1 MIRFEQ
7 VSVRYD
13 NAAEPAV
20 AGVDLTVPEG
30 ELCLLVGPSGVGK
43 STLLGAVSGLVPHF
57 TGGVLSGR
65 VTVAGRDTR
74 THKPREL
81 ADVVGTVGQDP
92 LSHFVTDTVEDELAY
107 GMESLGLAPAT
118 MRRRVE
124 ETLDLL
130 GLAELRDR
138 PIATLSGGQ
147 QQRVAIGSVLTV
159 HPKVL
164 VLDEPTSALDPGA
177 AEEVLAVLQ
186 RLVHDLGTTVLMA
199 EHRLE
204 RVVQYA
210 DQVILLPAPGAAP
223 LQGAPADIMALSP
236 VHPPVVALGRLAG
249 WSPLP
254 LSVRDARRKA
264 GPLRERLADR
274 TPPAA
279 PVLPAAAAPVAVLD
293 RLSVR
298 RGRTEALRQVSLTV
312 RPGETVALRG
322 RNGAG

>member
-7 VSVRYD
+7 VSLTYD
-13 NAAEPAV
+13 GAAGPALQ
-20 AGVDLTVPEG
+20 GVDLTVDEG

-43 STLLGAVSGLVPHF
+43 STLLGTVSGLVPHF
-57 TGGVLSGR
+57 SGGTLRGR

-74 THKPREL
+74 THRPRDL

-92 LSHFVTDTVEDELAY
+92 LAHFVTDTVEDELAY
-107 GMESLGLAPAT
+107 GMESLGLPPET

-130 GLAELRDR
+130 GLAALRER

-147 QQRVAIGSVLTV
+147 QQRVAIGSVLTA
-159 HPKVL
+159 HPRVL
-164 VLDEPTSALDPGA
+164 VLDEPTSALDPAA

-186 RLVHDLGTTVLMA
+186 RLVHDLGTTVLLA

-210 DQVILLPAPGAAP
+210 DQVIVLPEPGAAP
-223 LQGAPADIMALSP
+223 LVGAPGEMMARSP
-236 VHPPVVALGRLAG
+236 VHPPVVALGRLAH

-254 LSVRDARRKA
+254 LSVRDARRRA
-264 GPLRERLADR
+264 GALRERLGA
-274 TPPAA
+274 PPAPGQA
-279 PVLPAAAAPVAVLD
+279 P
-293 RLSVR
+293 
-298 RGRTEALRQVSLTV
+298 
-312 RPGETVALRG
+312 
-322 RNGAG
+322 